1 MLFNWLRTRIKAAV
15 LCGINDA
22 LDEVRQGDTTQ
33 AEPSPLRL
41 GGTDTP
47 APALPAPALP
57 APAEPV
63 RKNGRKATPLTGGSS

>member
-1 MLFNWLRTRIKAAV
+1 MLFNWLRSRIKAAV

-22 LDEVRQGDTTQ
+22 LDEIRQGDTTQ
-33 AEPSPLRL
+33 EEPAPLRL
-41 GGTDTP
+41 ADTD
-47 APALPAPALP
+47 ASAPALP

>member
-1 MLFNWLRTRIKAAV
+1 MLFNWLRGRIKAAV

-22 LDEVRQGDTTQ
+22 LDEIRQGDATES
-33 AEPSPLRL
+33 EPGPLRL
-41 GGTDTP
+41 GGAD
-47 APALPAPALP
+47 APAAALP